1 MKYTY
6 AYKTSDGVRHEASM
20 DAESREQVFAVLRAE
35 GIKAI
40 KVVAADGSKA
50 NGEVIVRGVR
60 KRIVGVVV
68 LLVACLAG
76 VLAYRAGRSSRVVET
91 SPRHWIAPVEVQL
104 SRPGERL
111 LACFVRPG
119 VEIGERELPPID
131 DALVEDFEA
140 VLNEPM
146 RADSTDTGDMI
157 EFKRVIEGL
166 KAEACSHLRGGR
178 SHEDVIRFFVQR
190 QRTEAQLRR
199 QLVERLGQAPKAELE
214 RRRREVSEMIE
225 TLGFQPLD

>member
-1 MKYTY
+1 MKYSY
-6 AYKTSDGVRHEASM
+6 AYKTSDGARHEAEI
-20 DAESREQVFAVLRAE
+20 DAVSREEAFAVLRE
-35 GIKAI
+35 RGIRPI
-40 KVVAADGSKA
+40 KVVATDGSKA
-50 NGEVIVRGVR
+50 NGEIVVRGVR

-68 LLVACLAG
+68 LLAAVLAG
-76 VLAYRAGRSSRVVET
+76 ALSYRAGQSSRIAET
-91 SPRHWIAPVEVQL
+91 SPRHWIAPVEVKL

-131 DALVEDFEA
+131 DAMREDFEA

-146 RADSTDTGDMI
+146 RTDSSDTGEAI

-166 KAEACSHLRGGR
+166 KAEVCSHLRGGR
-178 SHEDVIRFFVQR
+178 SLEDVIRFFVQR

-199 QLVERLGQAPKAELE
+199 QLVERLAQTPKAEQE